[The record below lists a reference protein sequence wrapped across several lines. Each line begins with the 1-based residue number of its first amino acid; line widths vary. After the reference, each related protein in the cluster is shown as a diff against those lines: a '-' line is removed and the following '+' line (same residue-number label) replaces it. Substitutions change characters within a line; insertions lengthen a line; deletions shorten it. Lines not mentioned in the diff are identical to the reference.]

1 MMLMFAG
8 ALPLRRSLES
18 LVVMAM
24 PPVRRMKSLV
34 ERVVSSKGSWSAP
47 VVEIVPVS
55 LTTDMMVLFM
65 MPCLSVVVDMEGL

>member
-1 MMLMFAG
+1 
-8 ALPLRRSLES
+8 
-18 LVVMAM
+18 
-24 PPVRRMKSLV
+24 
-34 ERVVSSKGSWSAP
+34 